1 MPNLT
6 SITVTGGIPTAGTG
20 TVSTL
25 DQLLAVG
32 LKLTDGT
39 NIATVKAASTA
50 AVATDT
56 ALVVALSPTGQNTN
70 GIKPASGSAP
80 VVLANDTS
88 NVFGVTTN
96 IAVSPT
102 VTATTTYGSGN
113 VAGGLLSFAATGRS
127 PNNASSFVSGTLTIK
142 SAQTGAWKLYLFD
155 SNPTGSTFTD
165 KNAPVIAAADVNKQ
179 RAVIVFTTPN
189 SDLGAGSTLYK
200 PDLSKSSIEPFSGT
214 TIYGVLV
221 PVGVPSAQFGTTSDV
236 TVTLGV
242 RQD

>member
-6 SITVTGGIPTAGTG
+6 FITLTAGIPTAGTG

-39 NIATVKAASTA
+39 NIATVKAASIP

-56 ALVVALSPTGQNTN
+56 ALVVALSPNGQNTN
-70 GIKPASGSAP
+70 GKKPAATSAP
-80 VVLANDTS
+80 VTLDSDSS

-96 IAVSPT
+96 VAASPT
-102 VTATTTYGSGN
+102 VTATTTYGAGN
-113 VAGGLLSFAATGRS
+113 GVGGLLTFAATGRG
-127 PNNASSFVSGTLTIK
+127 PNNACNLVSATLTFK
-142 SAQTGAWKLYLFD
+142 SLQTGPWKLYLFD

-165 KNAPVIAAADVNKQ
+165 KTAPSIAAADANKQ
-179 RAVIVFTTPN
+179 RAVITFTTAN
-189 SDLGAGSTLYK
+189 SDLGTATLYK
-200 PDLSKSSIEPFSGT
+200 PDLTKSSIEPFSGT

-221 PVGVPSAQFGTTSDV
+221 AVGVPSAQFGTTSDV

-242 RQD
+242 RED